1 MKNLTQLITF
11 IHYATSIKNWVSKE
25 QWDERFE
32 EIMIDRI
39 WKGMK
44 YDDERNQV
52 DETVK
57 DDKIKTKNSE
67 TKKKRDSK

>member
-1 MKNLTQLITF
+1 
-11 IHYATSIKNWVSKE
+11 
-25 QWDERFE
+25 
-32 EIMIDRI
+32 MIDRI

>member
-1 MKNLTQLITF
+1 
-11 IHYATSIKNWVSKE
+11 
-25 QWDERFE
+25 
-32 EIMIDRI
+32 MIDRI

-57 DDKIKTKNSE
+57 DDKIKTKNRE